1 MNTAE
6 ALVFG
11 LVAFFAGYGISY
23 IVMTFGVKQ
32 DKE

>member
-6 ALVFG
+6 ALILG
-11 LVAFFAGYGISY
+11 LVAFLAGYGVSY
-23 IVMTFGVKQ
+23 LVMTIGIKQ

>member
-11 LVAFFAGYGISY
+11 SIAFFSGYGLSY
-23 IVMTFGVKQ
+23 LVMTIGIKQ